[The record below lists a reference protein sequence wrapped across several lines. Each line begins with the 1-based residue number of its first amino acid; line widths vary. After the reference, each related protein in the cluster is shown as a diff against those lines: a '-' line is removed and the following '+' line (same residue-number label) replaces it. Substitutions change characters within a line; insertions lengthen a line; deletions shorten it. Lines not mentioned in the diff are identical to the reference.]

1 MNLSN
6 LKPAE
11 GSTKTRKR
19 IGRGPGSGLGG
30 TSTRGHKGAKSRSG
44 YSKKIG
50 FEGGQMPLQRRVP
63 KFGFKNINRVEYK
76 AINLDTIQKLAEAKN
91 LQTVGISDFIA
102 AGFISASQLVKVLGN
117 GTLTAKA
124 IETLKNIWKIED
136 LRQRILITI
145 LFVAIYRFGSYVV
158 LPGINPSMLTQL
170 HQQTS
175 EGLLALLN
183 MFSGGAFSNASIFAL
198 GIMPYISASIVIQ
211 LLGIAVP
218 YFQKLQREGE
228 SGRRK
233 MNQYTRYLTIL
244 ILLVQAPSYLLNLKM
259 QAGPSLNA
267 SLDWTLFMFTS
278 TIILAAG
285 SMFIL
290 WLGERITDKGIGNGI
305 SLIIMIGIIARLP
318 QSLFQELIS
327 RMTDKTGGLVMF
339 LIELVVL
346 LVVIAFAILLV
357 QGTRK
362 IPVQYAKKI
371 VGNKQYGG
379 ARQYIPLK
387 VNAANVMPIIFAQ
400 AIMFIPI
407 TLVGFSNVNDAS
419 GFVRA
424 LTDHTSFWYNLIFAV
439 LIILF
444 TYFYTAITI
453 NPTQMAEDMKRNNG
467 FIPGIKP
474 GKQTAEYIDV
484 IMSRITLPGSFFLA
498 LVAIMPAFAGIFG
511 VKAEFA
517 QFFGGTSLLILV
529 GVVLDTLQQ
538 VESHLLMRHY
548 DGLLKSGR
556 IKGRSGNVAAY

>member
-1 MNLSN
+1 M
-6 LKPAE
+6 
-11 GSTKTRKR
+11 R
-19 IGRGPGSGLGG
+19 
-30 TSTRGHKGAKSRSG
+30 
-44 YSKKIG
+44 
-50 FEGGQMPLQRRVP
+50 
-63 KFGFKNINRVEYK
+63 
-76 AINLDTIQKLAEAKN
+76 
-91 LQTVGISDFIA
+91 
-102 AGFISASQLVKVLGN
+102 
-117 GTLTAKA
+117 KA

-158 LPGINPSMLTQL
+158 LPGINPAMLTKL
-170 HQQTS
+170 HEQTS

-218 YFQKLQREGE
+218 YFHKLQREGE
-228 SGRRK
+228 SGRIK
-233 MNQYTRYLTIL
+233 MNQYTRYLTIF
-244 ILLVQAPSYLLNLKM
+244 ILLFQAPSYLLNLKM
-259 QAGPSLNA
+259 QAGPSFNA
-267 SLDWTLFMFTS
+267 SLDWTFMFSS
-278 TIILAAG
+278 TLILAAG

-305 SLIIMIGIIARLP
+305 SFIILIGIIARLP
-318 QSLFQELIS
+318 QSLAQEFIS
-327 RMTDKTGGLVMF
+327 RMTEKTGGLVMF
-339 LIELVVL
+339 LIEMAFLL
-346 LVVIAFAILLV
+346 LVISAAILLV
-357 QGTRK
+357 QGVRK
-362 IPVQYAKKI
+362 VPVQYAKQLA
-371 VGNKQYGG
+371 GNKQYSGG
-379 ARQYIPLK
+379 ARQYLPLK
-387 VNAANVMPIIFAQ
+387 VNAAGVMPIIFAQ

-407 TLVGFSNVNDAS
+407 TFMNLSDLNNAS

-424 LTDHTSFWYNLIFAV
+424 FSDNTSFWYNFVFAV

-467 FIPGIKP
+467 FIPGVKP
-474 GKQTAEYIDV
+474 GKKTAEYIDE

-498 LVAIMPAFAGIFG
+498 IVAILPAFAGLFG

-556 IKGRSGNVAAY
+556 IRGRNGNVSAY